1 MARCS
6 RSTLTAPVF
15 KNLYSFTNG
24 TDGSSP
30 HGFVISGNTLY
41 GTTWGISGNGTVFA
55 LNTNGT
61 GFTIL
66 HSFIAT
72 NFTFSPGPAPGYT
85 NNDGVMPCG
94 LTLSGNTLYGT
105 ALYGGT
111 NGNGTVFALNTN
123 GTGFTTLHSFAATSG
138 ANYTNNDGSHPLNY
152 TGLILSGNTL
162 YGTAYYGGING
173 NGTVF
178 ALNTNGT
185 CFTTGYNFSA
195 TNANGYNS
203 DGAHPEAG
211 LTLSGN
217 TLYGT
222 TKWGGNN
229 GDGAVFGISLT
240 LLVTTTSLP
249 NGTPGVVYNQTLSAF
264 GGQPSYSWTNISG
277 ALPPGLSLATNGVIS
292 GTPTANGTFN
302 FTVQVT
308 DALSATA
315 TQMLALTV
323 SAPNLVLN
331 GGFETGDFSG
341 WTLSGDTSPW
351 TYVDDG
357 SASGIQPHS
366 GNYVAELGTPS
377 FLSQTLSTVAGQ
389 SYLLSLWL
397 NSPDGL
403 TLNEFLVSW
412 NGNIIF
418 DEKNIPAIGWTNLQ
432 FVVSATGNSTVLEFG
447 FRDDP
452 SYLGLDDIS
461 VVNLTITPSPVI
473 LSSPQIT
480 VGKTNFTFL
489 LSGPAGSNYVLQV
502 STNLLNWDP
511 ISTSAIP
518 VSGTINVTNAITN
531 YNRRFYKVHLQ

>member
-1 MARCS
+1 MVNL
-6 RSTLTAPVF
+6 TIPLTAQTFTTLHSFTGPPSDGANPQAGLVVSGNTLYGTCDYGGSAGNGTGFALNTNGTVMSQYIFSTTHANSVGVYKNGDGTGPDGTLIMSGNTLYGTAYYGGTNGNGTVFAVDITGPSFTTLHSFAAGSGVFPYNYTNSDGACPEVGLILSGNTLYGTTEKGGSNGYGAVFKVNTDGTGF

-123 GTGFTTLHSFAATSG
+123 GTGFTTLHSFAATD
-138 ANYTNNDGSHPLNY
+138 ANGYNCDGSHPLNY

-162 YGTAYYGGING
+162 YGTAYYGGTNG

-195 TNANGYNS
+195 TDANGYNS

-229 GDGAVFGISLT
+229 GDGTVFSISLT
-240 LLVTTTSLP
+240 LFVTTTSLP
-249 NGTPGVVYNQTLSAF
+249 NGTPGMAYNQTLAAF
-264 GGQPSYSWTNISG
+264 GGQTPYSWTNISG

-302 FTVQVT
+302 FAVKVT

-323 SAPNLVLN
+323 SAPNL
-331 GGFETGDFSG
+331 
-341 WTLSGDTSPW
+341 
-351 TYVDDG
+351 YIR
-357 SASGIQPHS
+357 A
-366 GNYVAELGTPS
+366 
-377 FLSQTLSTVAGQ
+377 
-389 SYLLSLWL
+389 
-397 NSPDGL
+397 
-403 TLNEFLVSW
+403 
-412 NGNIIF
+412 
-418 DEKNIPAIGWTNLQ
+418 
-432 FVVSATGNSTVLEFG
+432 
-447 FRDDP
+447 
-452 SYLGLDDIS
+452 
-461 VVNLTITPSPVI
+461 
-473 LSSPQIT
+473 
-480 VGKTNFTFL
+480 
-489 LSGPAGSNYVLQV
+489 
-502 STNLLNWDP
+502 
-511 ISTSAIP
+511 
-518 VSGTINVTNAITN
+518 
-531 YNRRFYKVHLQ
+531 